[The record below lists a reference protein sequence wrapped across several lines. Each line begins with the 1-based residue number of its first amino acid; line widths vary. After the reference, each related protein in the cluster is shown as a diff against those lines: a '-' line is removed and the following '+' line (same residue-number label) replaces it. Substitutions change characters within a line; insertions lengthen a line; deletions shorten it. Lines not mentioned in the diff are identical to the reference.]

1 MKNKK
6 NVRSAPRLPKVALNV
21 VREDAPGEFQVYQ
34 IYAGMSIPLLG
45 RFIAGSF
52 EPQPARTRHEAFDRL
67 NNRYYLPKN

>member
-6 NVRSAPRLPKVALNV
+6 NKRVHVPKVALNV

-45 RFIAGSF
+45 HRWRGQFV
-52 EPQPARTRHEAFDRL
+52 PKPARTMREAFDRL
-67 NNRYYLPKN
+67 NREYYA